1 METDTD
7 YWTTTNYAEP
17 SNADDDATGN
27 DDLENLIGLKS
38 HILKTKLEVL
48 ATEIAQRWFL
58 RQQNQTL
65 IRDEDERVNQEQAR
79 LSRQV
84 NYQLRE
90 PRDLAAFQQQRFR
103 LDQEQRD
110 QETACWKDIVPV
122 LRDFLE
128 VWEAHEQA
136 KARAMFLNH
145 AGSGIT

>member
-1 METDTD
+1 MDIFNVAETQDNTP
-7 YWTTTNYAEP
+7 T
-17 SNADDDATGN
+17 ATGN

-58 RQQNQTL
+58 RQQNQAL
-65 IRDEDERVNQEQAR
+65 IGDEGERVNREQAR

-90 PRDLAAFQQQRFR
+90 PRDLTAFQQQRFR

>member
-1 METDTD
+1 METGTD
-7 YWTTTNYAEP
+7 YWTMTNYAEP
-17 SNADDDATGN
+17 SNADDDASGN

-38 HILKTKLEVL
+38 RILQTKLQVL
-48 ATEIAQRWFL
+48 AAEIGQRWFL

-65 IRDEDERVNQEQAR
+65 IRDEEERVNQEQVR